1 MDLIVGA
8 NGFLGKNI
16 NQKFNNCLNL
26 KRDGVYKKNKKTYS
40 DLLDCINNEEIDTI
54 FNCAVSY
61 NENNLEELEEIN
73 FQLPKQIIEKTKNNN
88 IKVILFGS
96 FFEKE
101 KKSYMF
107 NYVSSK
113 NRLSNYLKNLDN
125 KNVYH
130 LTLEHIYGKY
140 DRLNKFIP
148 SVVRNIKERN
158 KILLNSPNNVRDF
171 TPVDHVVNFCK
182 TIKDSGYKKNFIN
195 VGCGMPQTS
204 LKFINKLIDYFAT
217 KNGYSVN
224 EIQSLIEIKKSNIN
238 SIKKSFCS
246 YPNLIDSFT
255 IDYFKK
261 LEDKAIKD
269 IFDD

>member
-26 KRDGVYKKNKKTYS
+26 KRDGVYRKNKKIYNN
-40 DLLDCINNEEIDTI
+40 LLDCINKEKIDTI

-61 NENNLEELEEIN
+61 NENRLEELDEIN
-73 FQLPKQIIEKTKNNN
+73 FKLPKDIIEKTKNNN

-113 NRLSNYLKNLDN
+113 KKLSNYLKTLDT

-148 SVVRNIKERN
+148 SLVRNIKERN
-158 KILLNSPNNVRDF
+158 KILLNSPNNVRDL
-171 TPVDHVVNFCK
+171 H
-182 TIKDSGYKKNFIN
+182 
-195 VGCGMPQTS
+195 Q
-204 LKFINKLIDYFAT
+204 
-217 KNGYSVN
+217 
-224 EIQSLIEIKKSNIN
+224 
-238 SIKKSFCS
+238 
-246 YPNLIDSFT
+246 
-255 IDYFKK
+255 
-261 LEDKAIKD
+261 
-269 IFDD
+269 